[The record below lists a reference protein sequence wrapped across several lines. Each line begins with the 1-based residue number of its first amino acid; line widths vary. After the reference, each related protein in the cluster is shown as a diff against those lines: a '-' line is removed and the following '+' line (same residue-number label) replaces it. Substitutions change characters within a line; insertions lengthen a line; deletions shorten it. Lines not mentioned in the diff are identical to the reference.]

1 MEKKPKQG
9 IIVIRKVI
17 RTSLSIAAAGRSGR
31 IHELDRKSVD
41 PGRHI
46 AGYFC
51 RYGVP
56 VITCSENR

>member
-51 RYGVP
+51 RYGVSG
-56 VITCSENR
+56 IKNI

>member
-17 RTSLSIAAAGRSGR
+17 RTSLSIAAADRNGR

-46 AGYFC
+46 AG
-51 RYGVP
+51 
-56 VITCSENR
+56 

>member
-41 PGRHI
+41 SGRHI

-51 RYGVP
+51 RYGVSG
-56 VITCSENR
+56 ITCSENR